1 MPIQTRK
8 PSTIVRPGTADSS
21 AGERK
26 LIAFVSDAV
35 NYALKL
41 ECAREVH
48 AWEGAR
54 PFPCTPYHVRG
65 VIDLRGK
72 IIPVI
77 DLRARLSRGLTD
89 AGDEHVVV
97 IIVINQDRF
106 GILVDKIH
114 GIVTVRSEEI
124 SPPPSSSDFNPGN
137 LFTGIVRNGDHI
149 IGILD
154 ARRVVGLN

>member
-1 MPIQTRK
+1 MGG
-8 PSTIVRPGTADSS
+8 GTS
-21 AGERK
+21 ARSATERK
-26 LIAFVSDAV
+26 LITFATDAI

-48 AWEGAR
+48 AWAGAR
-54 PFPCTPYHVRG
+54 PFPCTPPHVRG

-72 IIPVI
+72 IIPIV
-77 DLRARLSRGLTD
+77 DLRARLSKGFTD
-89 AGDEHVVV
+89 AGDEHVV
-97 IIVINQDRF
+97 IIVIVNQDRF

-124 SPPPSSSDFNPGN
+124 NAPPASYEFNPDN
-137 LFTGIVRNGDHI
+137 LFTGIVRDGDQI

-154 ARRVVGLN
+154 PRRILSLH